1 MDCPWNS
8 PGKNAGGGLP
18 FLSPGDLP
26 NQGSNPGLLHC
37 RQKNGI
43 DDTICKTEIET
54 QRKRPVDSKEERK
67 GWDELR
73 DWD

>member
-1 MDCPWNS
+1 MLEV
-8 PGKNAGGGLP
+8 LP

-26 NQGSNPGLLHC
+26 NQGSNPGLLYC
-37 RQKNGI
+37 MQKNGI